1 MKPVVLA
8 TSPLYRPTLERLER
22 EFTVHR
28 LWEAPDRAALLASLA
43 PTCEAVAASHSL
55 SAATMQALPKLK
67 VVAVFGVGYDAVDV
81 AHARQHGITITNTPG
96 VLSDEMADFSV
107 GLLIAVRRRLV
118 AADRFVRAGRWLK
131 GGFPL
136 NDKVSGS
143 KVGIVGL
150 GRIGKVLAKRL
161 TAFDCEIH
169 YHGRHAQPDQ
179 THRYWADLV
188 AMAREVD
195 NLFAI
200 LPGGETTRGVISR
213 PVLEALG
220 PKGVFVNVGRGS
232 AADETALVEL
242 LVAGKLGGAGLD
254 VFVDEPKVP
263 EALFA
268 LDNVVLQPHQ
278 GSGTRAT
285 RTAMGNLMVDNLVA
299 HFAGRPLLTPVT

>member
-1 MKPVVLA
+1 MKPTVLA
-8 TSPLYRPTLERLER
+8 TSPLYRPTQERLER

-43 PTCEAVAASHSL
+43 PTCEAIAASHSL

-81 AHARQHGITITNTPG
+81 AYARQHGIQVTNTPD
-96 VLSDEMADFSV
+96 VLSDEVADFAV

-118 AADRFVRAGRWLK
+118 AADRFVRAGAWLK
-131 GGFPL
+131 GGYPL

-150 GRIGKVLAKRL
+150 GRIGRLLAKRL

-169 YHGRHAQPDQ
+169 YHGRRRQPEQ
-179 THRYWADLV
+179 PFRYWADLV

-195 NLFAI
+195 NLVAI
-200 LPGGETTRGVISR
+200 LPGGEATRGVVSR
-213 PVLEALG
+213 SVLEALG
-220 PKGVFVNVGRGS
+220 PKGVFVNVARGS
-232 AADETALVEL
+232 VAEEAALVEF
-242 LVAGKLGGAGLD
+242 LVAGRLGGAGLD
-254 VFVDEPKVP
+254 VFADEPRVP

-268 LDNVVLQPHQ
+268 LENVVLQPHQ
-278 GSGTRAT
+278 ASATVAT
-285 RTAMGNLMVDNLVA
+285 RTAMGNLMVDNLAA